1 MCKPLSLIS
10 MLAVLLLASS
20 HSAQAERTAQRCGE
34 RLMEIMDMVC
44 ESFTPVVE
52 HKKRS
57 MPDNDLA
64 LDPLEYVQKFEEDN
78 SIAEPVASQLFRGNS
93 FERVLSSL
101 AEIQRRTRQQGIVDR
116 CCKHACNLAVLHEY
130 CLVLKS

>member
-10 MLAVLLLASS
+10 MLAVILLASS
-20 HSAQAERTAQRCGE
+20 SVQAERTTQNCGE
-34 RLMEIMDMVC
+34 RLMEMMDYVC
-44 ESFTPVVE
+44 ESFTPVVA

-78 SIAEPVASQLFRGNS
+78 SIAEPVPSQIFRGNS

-116 CCKHACNLAVLHEY
+116 CCKHACPLAVLHEY
-130 CLVLKS
+130 CLVSKTY